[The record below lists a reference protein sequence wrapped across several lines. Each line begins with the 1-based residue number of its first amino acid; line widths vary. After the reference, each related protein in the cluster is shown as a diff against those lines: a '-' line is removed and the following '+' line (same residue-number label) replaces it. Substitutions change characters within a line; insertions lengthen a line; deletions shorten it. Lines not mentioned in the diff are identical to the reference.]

1 MNEQVHTTGQ
11 SDLQELK
18 NEIIQKISKLTDEQV
33 ESVLRRMKCLL
44 QEKH

>member
-1 MNEQVHTTGQ
+1 MNEQVHTNEQ

-18 NEIIQKISKLTDEQV
+18 DEIIHKISELADGQV

-44 QEKH
+44 QEKL